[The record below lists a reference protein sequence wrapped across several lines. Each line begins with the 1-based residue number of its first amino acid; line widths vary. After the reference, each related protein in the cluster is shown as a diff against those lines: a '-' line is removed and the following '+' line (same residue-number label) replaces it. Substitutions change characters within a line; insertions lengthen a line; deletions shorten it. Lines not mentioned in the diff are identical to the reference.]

1 MRNIDNL
8 IQTVYDETGIMGE
21 IQITFDPVEGEWHC
35 RIVEDRMV
43 WLDADGERY
52 LFTRDFDLESAM
64 QRLDQL
70 CARHAAARS
79 L

>member
-8 IQTVYDETGIMGE
+8 LQTVYDETGVMGE

-43 WLDADGERY
+43 WLDAAGEQY
-52 LFTRDFDLESAM
+52 LFTRDFDLETAM

-70 CARHAAARS
+70 CARQPVTR
-79 L
+79 

>member
-8 IQTVYDETGIMGE
+8 IQNVYDETGVMGE

-43 WLDADGERY
+43 WLDDAGERY
-52 LFTRDFDLESAM
+52 LFTRDFDLATAM

-70 CARHAAARS
+70 CARQPAAS
-79 L
+79 IL